1 MKIVLDTNILLVS
14 ISRKSQFRLIFDKFL
29 AKEYDLIINNE
40 IINEYHEIISQK
52 ANSIVANNIT
62 ELLLLSKN
70 VYKQEIY
77 FQWNIIEEDRD
88 DNKFVDCAVAGN
100 ADYIITND
108 KHFNVIK
115 KIEFPPLKI
124 LNINEFM
131 KILNYKKP

>member
-14 ISRKSQFRLIFDKFL
+14 IPRKSQFRLIFDKFL
-29 AKEYDLIINNE
+29 SRDYDLIISNE

-62 ELLLLSKN
+62 ELLLSSKN

-77 FQWNIIEEDRD
+77 FKWNIIVNDKD

-100 ADYIITND
+100 ADYIVTND
-108 KHFNVIK
+108 KHFNIVK
-115 KIEFPPLKI
+115 QIEFPPLQI
-124 LNINEFM
+124 LNIDEFM
-131 KILNYKKP
+131 AILKD